1 MTRIPSPL
9 PVDSPWYR
17 GPILFNPG
25 GPGGSG
31 VNFIAGSGKA
41 LSKIVGPQFDV
52 LGFDPRGTQ
61 SCAHDIIF
69 SVAQIST
76 QQA

>member
-9 PVDSPWYR
+9 PADSPWYR

-31 VNFIAGSGKA
+31 VDMIARGGRA
-41 LSKIVGPQFDV
+41 LSTIVGPQFDV
-52 LGFDPRGTQ
+52 LGFDPRGTLLT
-61 SCAHDIIF
+61 ARVPKF
-69 SVAQIST
+69 
-76 QQA
+76 